1 MANNSRILAW
11 KIPWTEE
18 PGRLQS
24 MGSQRVGHDWL
35 SEWITTTGRVKIKQK
50 SPAGVQE
57 IQEGRNVRNCKNL
70 GNSRKPTTA
79 YRICHN
85 RMPANWLPSVHSY
98 YQWTRV
104 FPIISPSRNSSAWQN
119 LTQHLSTAP
128 NSPRDRNDIKLTNN
142 NAAQKKNSKS
152 LIHVKWF
159 SIS

>member
-1 MANNSRILAW
+1 MATYSSILAW

-24 MGSQRVGHDWL
+24 MGSQRVGHELL

-50 SPAGVQE
+50 SSAGVQE

-70 GNSRKPTTA
+70 RNSRKPTTA

-85 RMPANWLPSVHSY
+85 LKPANWLPSIHSY
-98 YQWTRV
+98 YQWSRV
-104 FPIISPSRNSSAWQN
+104 FPIISPSFSLEN
-119 LTQHLSTAP
+119 LTQPLSTAP

-142 NAAQKKNSKS
+142 SAQKKNSKS